1 MHDDDYFL
9 ARAVELAARGSEA
22 GEGGP
27 FGAVI
32 VRDGKIVAEVRDAP
46 CLENEMFIAL
56 PDVRCTSVELVI
68 PGRNGLVSPAI
79 HECQIFGDFPAFEPA
94 NDSPQVMENGS

>member
-9 ARAVELAARGSEA
+9 ARAVELATRGSEA

-32 VRDGKIVAEVRDAP
+32 VRNGKIIAEGPPETIRA
-46 CLENEMFIAL
+46 NE
-56 PDVRCTSVELVI
+56 DVIEAYL
-68 PGRNGLVSPAI
+68 GGG
-79 HECQIFGDFPAFEPA
+79 Q
-94 NDSPQVMENGS
+94 

>member
-9 ARAVELAARGSEA
+9 ARAVELATRGSEA

-32 VRDGKIVAEVRDAP
+32 VRDGKIIAEGLAQGPEVAAAIDE
-46 CLENEMFIAL
+46 
-56 PDVRCTSVELVI
+56 SVQGAYTARLWSNKV
-68 PGRNGLVSPAI
+68 
-79 HECQIFGDFPAFEPA
+79 
-94 NDSPQVMENGS
+94 